1 MSNTPPA
8 NPPDASPSVSRPT
21 DSDADV
27 NAATGTDRTLDS
39 WLEQAAQPVAEGTA
53 SQYRQFYVMLVNR
66 VARNLGTDP
75 AFVTPAAVVAEIDT
89 DPTITTGTK
98 TTYRSAVI
106 WALERSGFEF
116 FEEDRAE
123 GLRAVRAFNPRLSRS
138 RSDIPEL
145 VTRRFRTCGRAISE
159 EDLGPLLNALLSTK
173 SSRTGWA
180 AKTTTWLNAGIAT
193 GARPGEW
200 ETAYWLDFDRRVL
213 RLPNSKLKKQA
224 PFSWSYVPARL
235 MSRAETD
242 LIEMASG
249 HQADPSYEAAVHN
262 QLVERNLRFFNV
274 AESRT
279 DRNNEVALDT
289 LRRLRAWELHNAS
302 LAWRDIEVPMRWV
315 GAVNA
320 HLTHVQQYLAGG
332 DDQTFER
339 FFNGCRAALTAAC
352 KRAFPD
358 GRLYSLYDT
367 RSTASANM
375 QASMGADQAALVMGH
390 YKKRKRTIKENYAGA
405 DRAFSRAGKFAPGL
419 ADTQNQ
425 RDQAEL
431 QAGPAVS
438 VGSSAPASDAPV
450 AAAHSTP
457 IQQQQRD
464 LPPA

>member
-1 MSNTPPA
+1 MSN
-8 NPPDASPSVSRPT
+8 NPPENPPSARPLQT
-21 DSDADV
+21 DLA
-27 NAATGTDRTLDS
+27 G
-39 WLEQAAQPVAEGTA
+39 AQPGSVHGTGDLSAWLAQASEPVTEVTA
-53 SQYRQFYVMLVNR
+53 SKYAQYYVMLIKR

-75 AFVTPAAVVAEIDT
+75 AFITPAAVIDEIAS
-89 DPTITTGTK
+89 DPTIAVGTK
-98 TTYRSAVI
+98 ITYRSAVI

-116 FEEDRAE
+116 DEVDRAK
-123 GLRAVRAFNPRLSRS
+123 GLEAVRAFRPRNSRS
-138 RSDIPEL
+138 RSDIPGL
-145 VTRRFRTCGRAISE
+145 VTRKFRSRGRAIPE

-173 SSRTGWA
+173 NSATQWA

-200 ETAYWLDFDRRVL
+200 ETAYWLDFDRRIL

-224 PFSWSYVPARL
+224 PFHWSYVPTRL
-235 MSRAETD
+235 LSRADTD
-242 LIEMASG
+242 LIRMASPE
-249 HQADPSYEAAVHN
+249 QSDPLDDAAMHN
-262 QLVERNLRFFNV
+262 VLLERNLRFFDV

-279 DRNNEVALDT
+279 DLRNDVALDT

-320 HLTHVQQYLAGG
+320 HLTHVQEYLAGG

-339 FFNGCRAALTAAC
+339 LFNGCRAALTAAC

-431 QAGPAVS
+431 QAGPAVP
-438 VGSSAPASDAPV
+438 VGNSAPAMEPI
-450 AAAHSTP
+450 AAAHGAP
-457 IQQQQRD
+457 VQQQQQRD
-464 LPPA
+464 LPLA